1 MKAKI
6 LFSAIALALMPGFA
20 MAMCGG
26 AKHEQVVQCGQGE
39 SRDPVSGQ
47 CVKPVHS

>member
-1 MKAKI
+1 MKAKV
-6 LFSAIALALMPGFA
+6 LFSALVLGLLPGVA
-20 MAMCGG
+20 VAQCSG
-26 AKHEQVVQCGQGE
+26 KHEQVVQCGQGE

>member
-1 MKAKI
+1 MKAKV
-6 LFSAIALALMPGFA
+6 LFSALALAMMPGFA
-20 MAMCGG
+20 MAMCSG
-26 AKHEQVVQCGQGE
+26 KHEQVVQCGQGE

>member
-6 LFSAIALALMPGFA
+6 LFSALALGLLPGLA
-20 MAMCGG
+20 MAQCMD
-26 AKHEQVVQCGQGE
+26 KHEQVVQCGQGE

-47 CVKPVHS
+47 CTKPVHS